1 MKIMVAVDKAAPRD
15 LGDGNHDA
23 VRLNQRIRGMV
34 LDKLTRLGI
43 FYHITED
50 RALVHDA
57 DDALPVFKMNAVEL
71 RVVEFIF
78 RCGDLIA
85 ADIDGHILRTVTDGC
100 SGNVHS
106 RISGSDNG
114 NALTEF
120 IYVRIVQIID
130 RIEDMAESLARNA
143 ELARSPR
150 ACPKEY
156 AGVAVIQKVLY
167 AGRSAEVEIRSE

>member
-1 MKIMVAVDKAAPRD
+1 M
-15 LGDGNHDA
+15 
-23 VRLNQRIRGMV
+23 
-34 LDKLTRLGI
+34 
-43 FYHITED
+43 ITVQKNFFT
-50 RALVHDA
+50 AYA
-57 DDALPVFKMNAVEL
+57 N
-71 RVVEFIF
+71 
-78 RCGDLIA
+78 
-85 ADIDGHILRTVTDGC
+85 GC
-100 SGNVHS
+100 SGDVHS
-106 RISGSDNG
+106 RIACSDNG
-114 NALTEF
+114 NPLTEF